1 MFKGKD
7 FSFSSMGF
15 PMLAKNAS
23 CVFERKEEGYSRVLI
38 NHGCDIRHACL
49 DLKSFGAI
57 PELIPK
63 LIPKR
68 DGARGVFRSAGRAPE
83 AYLRRS
89 GAIVLPTLQA
99 GFPSGPER

>member
-1 MFKGKD
+1 
-7 FSFSSMGF
+7 
-15 PMLAKNAS
+15 MLAKNAS

-63 LIPKR
+63 K
-68 DGARGVFRSAGRAPE
+68 DGAPGAFRSAGRAPE

-89 GAIVLPTLQA
+89 GAIVLPMLQA